1 MAAKHSNVAE
11 LREHFNVA
19 AEAYPENKGTI
30 SAYTLVQATGF
41 NGLRVFKRVRIGV
54 EFGVSVDTAKDM
66 MKNIREANKT
76 DEGYPSS
83 NIMGRY
89 VQEM

>member
-30 SAYTLVQATGF
+30 SAYTLVEATGF
-41 NGLRVFKRVRIGV
+41 NGLRVFRRVRIGC

-66 MKNIREANKT
+66 MKNIREANSDKN
-76 DEGYPSS
+76 GLPYVH
-83 NIMGRY
+83 IAGRFTLD
-89 VQEM
+89 M